1 MAKSVQE
8 INEKIQRGTVVVVS
22 AEEFASMAKS
32 EPIAELAKEVD
43 IVTTATFGP
52 MCSSGAII
60 NFGHWN
66 PGIRMEEI
74 RLNGVSAYEGLAAVD
89 TYLGATA
96 ESKYDPSYGGAHV
109 IEALINGEDVRL
121 QAYGKGTDCYPTK
134 EIETW
139 VNKKT
144 LNEFYLFNPRN
155 AYQNY
160 GAATN
165 SANRIK
171 YTYMGSLLPRYNTVT
186 YSTSGELSPLL
197 NDPYLRTIG
206 LGTRIFLGGTEGY
219 VAWNGTQFNT
229 RRERTADGVPTLG
242 AATLAVIGDAKA
254 MSSEYIKSAYY
265 ERYGTSLFVG
275 IGIPIPVLDEGIAAS
290 LAITNEQLETKI
302 LDYGVADHPVV
313 RSVTYAELASG
324 SVEVIE
330 GKIAKTAPLSSLAK
344 AREIAEVL
352 KGWIEERKFYLSEAV
367 NPLPSDSFVRS
378 LVPREGG
385 KM

>member
-1 MAKSVQE
+1 MAKTVQE
-8 INEKIQRGTVVVVS
+8 INEKIRNGSVVVVS
-22 AEEFASMAKS
+22 AQEFAQMAKS
-32 EPIAELAKEVD
+32 EKLSTLAKEVD

-52 MCSSGAII
+52 MCSSGAMI
-60 NFGHWN
+60 NFGHWD

-89 TYLGATA
+89 TYIGATA

-139 VNKKT
+139 INKDT
-144 LNEFYLFNPRN
+144 VNEFYLFNPRN
-155 AYQNY
+155 VYQNY
-160 GAATN
+160 AAATN

-171 YTYMGSLLPRYNTVT
+171 YTYMGSLLPRHHTVT

-206 LGTRIFLGGTEGY
+206 LGTRIFLGGTAGY

-229 RRERTADGVPTLG
+229 RRERNAGGVPTLG
-242 AATLAVIGDAKA
+242 AATLAVIGDAKE
-254 MSSEYIKSAYY
+254 MSSSYIKSAYY

-275 IGIPIPVLDEGIAAS
+275 IGIPIPILDEAMAAY
-290 LAITNEQLETKI
+290 LAVTNEELETKI
-302 LDYGVADHPVV
+302 LDYGLDDHPVV

-324 SVEVIE
+324 SVEVVP
-330 GKIAKTAPLSSLAK
+330 GKMAKTAPLSSLAK
-344 AREIAEVL
+344 AEEIAAVL
-352 KGWIEERKFYLSEAV
+352 KEWIEQRKFYLSEAV
-367 NPLPSDSFVRS
+367 NPLPSDSFVRP
-378 LVPREGG
+378 LVPKEGG
-385 KM
+385 K